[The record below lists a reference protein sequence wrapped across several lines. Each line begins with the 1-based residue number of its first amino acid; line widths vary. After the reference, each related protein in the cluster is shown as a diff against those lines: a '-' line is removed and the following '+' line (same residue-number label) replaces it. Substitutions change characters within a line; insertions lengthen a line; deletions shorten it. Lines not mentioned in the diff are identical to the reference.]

1 MAIFL
6 NCIAVT
12 LEAMLWLYVIPEL
25 LIRCM
30 LGVG

>member
-1 MAIFL
+1 MSIFID
-6 NCIAVT
+6 CIMVT
-12 LEAMLWLYVIPEL
+12 LEAMLWLYVILEL

>member
-1 MAIFL
+1 MGIL
-6 NCIAVT
+6 MDCIVVT
-12 LEAMLWLYVIPEL
+12 LEAMLWLYVILEL

>member
-1 MAIFL
+1 MAIFMD
-6 NCIAVT
+6 CIVVT
-12 LEAMLWLYVIPEL
+12 LEAMLWPYVILEL